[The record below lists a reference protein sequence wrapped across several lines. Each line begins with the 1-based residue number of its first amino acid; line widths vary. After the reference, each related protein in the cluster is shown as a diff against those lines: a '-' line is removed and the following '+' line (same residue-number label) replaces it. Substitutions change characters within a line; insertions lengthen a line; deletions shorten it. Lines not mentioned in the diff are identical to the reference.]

1 MEYSNFITDATL
13 QQALGAVGNNQS
25 RLGTARD
32 SSRNIVINDVPLL
45 SRRDCYNLV
54 RNSAL
59 LREIVTAYPVD
70 ALRLCPEF
78 NLNDANFESGDLKDY
93 FESLLFVDI
102 ADKEFYGRDAF
113 KEAQIVA
120 NIEGNAYIY
129 LDIDDGLDDSEPV
142 DYGRIRSITGG
153 SIWGQN
159 RLSYN
164 AIQRINGETVSGGNY
179 LLSGLSDVRTVHKSR
194 IIRFEGGYLTGDE
207 LIDRAFRNPSVLQ
220 AIYEKFCLMELTG
233 GAVYNY
239 LQTASLFWYK
249 MQGLAQLSLQK
260 KETDLRTRFET
271 FLMGRSSL
279 GGFILDADREEIGFI
294 ERSFSGLDPLLKN
307 TEEQF
312 IAASGIPRGRLYKT
326 SNQGA
331 MSESGKSDHEQWAEL
346 VSKYQSDTILPK
358 LNQLTDIILSAQDSP
373 SRGVLVPYSI
383 TVPSILVESEK
394 QHAETYKIYSEADK
408 NYYDMGL
415 DGKTIIDS
423 RFAGSD
429 YGKSITLGED
439 YMREDEPQVQQAQL
453 MPETEGSTPVAD
465 ASEKIQIDPNDLP
478 LTETDYETIL
488 SLLGSD

>member
-1 MEYSNFITDATL
+1 M
-13 QQALGAVGNNQS
+13 S
-25 RLGTARD
+25 RQ
-32 SSRNIVINDVPLL
+32 
-45 SRRDCYNLV
+45 DCYNLV

-59 LREIVTAYPVD
+59 LREIVTAYPTD
-70 ALRLCPEF
+70 GLRLCPEF
-78 NLNDANFESGDLKDY
+78 NINDVNFESGDLKDY

-120 NIEGNAYIY
+120 NVEGNAYIY
-129 LDIDDGLDDSEPV
+129 LDIDDGLEDSEPV
-142 DYGRIRSITGG
+142 DFNRIRSITGG

-159 RLSYN
+159 RLTYN
-164 AIQRINGETVSGGNY
+164 AIQRVNGETVSGGNY
-179 LLSGLSDVRTVHKSR
+179 LLSGQFDIKTVHKSR
-194 IIRFEGGYLTGDE
+194 IIRFEGAHLTGDE
-207 LIDRAFRNPSVLQ
+207 LINRAFRNPSLLQ
-220 AIYEKFCLMELTG
+220 SVYDKFALMELTG

-249 MQGLAQLSLQK
+249 VQGLAQLSLQK
-260 KETDLRTRFET
+260 KESDLRTRFET

-346 VSKYQSDTILPK
+346 VSKYQSDVILPK
-358 LNQLTDIILSAQDSP
+358 LNQITDLILSSQDSP
-373 SRGVLVPYSI
+373 SRGQLVPYSI
-383 TVPSILVESEK
+383 SFPSILTESEK
-394 QHAETYKIYSEADK
+394 QKADTYKIYSEADK

-439 YMREDEPQVQQAQL
+439 YMREDEPQLQQAQL
-453 MPETEGSTPVAD
+453 MPESVTD
-465 ASEKIQIDPNDLP
+465 ASDKIQIDPMDMP
-478 LTETDYETIL
+478 LTDTDYESIL
-488 SLLGSD
+488 SLLGGD